1 MLSDLPFEWFVL
13 LLRIIFIFLL
23 YFFVYQ
29 VIRVVSRELRA
40 TAMAGNVASAP
51 AVRGALLVADAG
63 QSNLRRGQMY
73 DLEPVTV
80 IGRHP
85 RATIL
90 VESSFISSEHAQL
103 TWDQDRWWVTDLR
116 STNGTTVNGQPI
128 RVATGIR
135 TGDSIELGGVRFEL
149 VR

>member
-1 MLSDLPFEWFVL
+1 V
-13 LLRIIFIFLL
+13 
-23 YFFVYQ
+23 
-29 VIRVVSRELRA
+29 
-40 TAMAGNVASAP
+40 
-51 AVRGALLVADAG
+51 VRGGLLVADAG
-63 QSNLRRGQMY
+63 ESNLRRGEVY

-80 IGRHP
+80 IGRNP

-116 STNGTTVNGQPI
+116 STNGTSVNGQQI

-135 TGDSIELGGVRFEL
+135 PGDSIELGGVRFEL